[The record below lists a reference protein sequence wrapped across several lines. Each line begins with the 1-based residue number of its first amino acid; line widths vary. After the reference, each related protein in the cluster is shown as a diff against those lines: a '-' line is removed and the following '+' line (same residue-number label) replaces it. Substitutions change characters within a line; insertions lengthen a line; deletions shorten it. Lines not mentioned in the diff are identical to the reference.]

1 MLIKLVAFE
10 RIGKA
15 QEGYVLVDTEGTT
28 ILLGDMLGMEE
39 TTTRLALLPDSKLLE
54 GQVLLALFY
63 YNRENNR
70 LQTQPLSIIT
80 EDMVVRMLY

>member
-1 MLIKLVAFE
+1 MP
-10 RIGKA
+10 
-15 QEGYVLVDTEGTT
+15 
-28 ILLGDMLGMEE
+28 GMEE
-39 TTTRLALLPDSKLLE
+39 TTTRLELLPDGKLLE

-70 LQTQPLSIIT
+70 LQAQPLSIIT

>member
-1 MLIKLVAFE
+1 M
-10 RIGKA
+10 
-15 QEGYVLVDTEGTT
+15 DTEGTT

-39 TTTRLALLPDSKLLE
+39 TTTRLALLPDGKLLE

-70 LQTQPLSIIT
+70 LQAQPLSIIT

>member
-1 MLIKLVAFE
+1 M
-10 RIGKA
+10 
-15 QEGYVLVDTEGTT
+15 LVDTEGTT

-70 LQTQPLSIIT
+70 LQAQPLSIIT